1 MQQLRS
7 AIHNAIARFLKNQPP
22 ARIIAVG
29 FALLILLGA
38 ALLMLPF
45 AVHPGAHVGPLDAL
59 FTATSAVCVTGL
71 VVVDTGDTF
80 SLFGQAVI
88 AILIQIGGLGV
99 ASIGMGLALVAGRRI
114 SLKGRS
120 LVREAL
126 NVESLEGMVRLVR
139 AILLV
144 TLICEV
150 AGAVLSFPSFAR
162 DHMPLQAV
170 WLSIFHSIAAF
181 NNAGFDALGG
191 GQSLIPY
198 RNDLLLNLVREALN
212 VESLEGMVRL
222 VRAILLVTLICEVAG
237 AVLSFPS
244 FARDHMPLQAVWL
257 SIFHSIAAFNN
268 AGFDALGG
276 GQSLIPYRN
285 DLLLNLVTD
294 ALVIVGGIG
303 FMVILDVGRCRG
315 QFRRMTFHTKVVL
328 STTAVLLVGGAVL
341 LQLTDHMGWLAALFQ
356 SMTARTA
363 GFSSVDIGSISNAG
377 LLVIMILMFIGA
389 SPGSTG
395 GGIKTTT
402 FFVLMQQV
410 RSIFSKRRLG
420 GFHRRLPDGSL
431 SKAAT
436 IMLMGLMVVGCG
448 TFALCVLEP
457 QLDFGRLLFEQI
469 SAYSTAGLSTGI
481 TAELCPASRVVL
493 ILTMFIGRV
502 GAVTLLSLWVERPA
516 PSAQYTE
523 ENITIG

>member
-170 WLSIFHSIAAF
+170 WLSIFHSIAY
-181 NNAGFDALGG
+181 
-191 GQSLIPY
+191 Q
-198 RNDLLLNLVREALN
+198 
-212 VESLEGMVRL
+212 
-222 VRAILLVTLICEVAG
+222 
-237 AVLSFPS
+237 
-244 FARDHMPLQAVWL
+244 
-257 SIFHSIAAFNN
+257 
-268 AGFDALGG
+268 
-276 GQSLIPYRN
+276 N

-363 GFSSVDIGSISNAG
+363 GFSSVDLGSMSNAG

-502 GAVTLLSLWVERPA
+502 GAVTLLSLWVERPEPTA
-516 PSAQYTE
+516 RYTE
-523 ENITIG
+523 EAITIG

>member
-1 MQQLRS
+1 
-7 AIHNAIARFLKNQPP
+7 
-22 ARIIAVG
+22 
-29 FALLILLGA
+29 
-38 ALLMLPF
+38 
-45 AVHPGAHVGPLDAL
+45 
-59 FTATSAVCVTGL
+59 
-71 VVVDTGDTF
+71 
-80 SLFGQAVI
+80 
-88 AILIQIGGLGV
+88 
-99 ASIGMGLALVAGRRI
+99 
-114 SLKGRS
+114 
-120 LVREAL
+120 
-126 NVESLEGMVRLVR
+126 
-139 AILLV
+139 
-144 TLICEV
+144 
-150 AGAVLSFPSFAR
+150 
-162 DHMPLQAV
+162 
-170 WLSIFHSIAAF
+170 
-181 NNAGFDALGG
+181 
-191 GQSLIPY
+191 
-198 RNDLLLNLVREALN
+198 
-212 VESLEGMVRL
+212 
-222 VRAILLVTLICEVAG
+222 
-237 AVLSFPS
+237 
-244 FARDHMPLQAVWL
+244 
-257 SIFHSIAAFNN
+257 
-268 AGFDALGG
+268 
-276 GQSLIPYRN
+276 
-285 DLLLNLVTD
+285 
-294 ALVIVGGIG
+294 
-303 FMVILDVGRCRG
+303 MVILDVGRCRG

-363 GFSSVDIGSISNAG
+363 GFSSVDFGSISNAG

-448 TFALCVLEP
+448 TFVLCVLEP

-502 GAVTLLSLWVERPA
+502 GAVTLLSLWVERPEPTA
-516 PSAQYTE
+516 RYTE
-523 ENITIG
+523 EAITIG